1 MTYNDLALAEEES
14 KLEAALE
21 ESRNL
26 LIEAPTGSGKSLF
39 IPYFLSK
46 HCKGRVVVLQPRRIA
61 ALALAQ
67 FSAKLHGE
75 PCGKT
80 VGYQFRQ
87 ESCKSADTRI
97 LFQTY
102 GNFLQELLHGKL
114 DADWV
119 VFDEYH
125 ERKAD
130 MDLLFAYFK
139 ANAKRMP
146 VSRNCQAQAGSEGES
161 EARPENLLRN
171 GAERTPVSR
180 SCQAQAGREGESE
193 ARPENSLHNGAERTR
208 IAVMSAALN
217 RDELEAVLG
226 VKCLSLGHPLY
237 PVQILNQTPATGT
250 SLVSGVG
257 LDAEVVRALKT
268 LYRNG
273 IWQTTLVF
281 LPGKAEIARC
291 HSAAAEA
298 LGNNCAEFLEL
309 YGGQDR
315 ETQDR
320 IFEVTERPRVI
331 FTTNIAETSIT
342 VPNVTGVIDSGIER
356 VSLYDDS
363 EKVNVLRTMPIS
375 MQNAIQRSGRS
386 GRTQNGCAIRLW
398 SEESEKRMPKGIV
411 PEVLQI
417 EPSELI
423 LQKAALENNIKER
436 RFPVKP
442 GMTTEHTIILPTAI
456 PEAREQVATKLL
468 EGFGMLQD
476 GAITPLGLKA
486 IRTPVSSIPLALLLA
501 SARGPED
508 LPDLLLAAL
517 AWIHSGTEFL
527 QKSKVAYDVMTL
539 AADTLSKAATVP
551 REVSFTLRQ
560 LREYRDGIC
569 ARGVAGPATEAPL
582 EGVADAASGRSE
594 GETSPTHTKKF
605 VAQSLLKAF
614 PDRLATPSGN
624 AYKLPNQNIIRLQVA
639 EPPYAILA
647 LSMLR
652 AGSGSKSELKV
663 NLYAAIDKELLEG
676 NDTNTRYELLW
687 RSGQERFIG
696 VEISEAENADGSTTE
711 LSRKEI
717 LTQEASP
724 KVLIELKKLTVAAW
738 KEKIEKE
745 NWSGRYLTEAME
757 TLLVKMRL
765 AAKLYPEYGLPEF
778 NDEDMELIFDEFAD
792 GKFLLRDI
800 NEDRFRN
807 IVEDY
812 FGKSML
818 AWLGKTFPDHFVL
831 PNGKRA
837 RYSYQAVV
845 GDELSGGKSIQS
857 AEGVLVEISARIE
870 DFMQLRGEHKI
881 ADGKLKVRYD
891 ILAPNFRTI
900 QKTWDLTGFWH
911 NTYAEVRKELRGRYP
926 KHPWPEKVI

>member
-1 MTYNDLALAEEES
+1 MTYGDLALAEEED

-21 ESRNL
+21 ASRNL

-61 ALALAQ
+61 ALSLAQ

-87 ESCKSADTRI
+87 DSCKSASTRI

-102 GNFLQELLHGKL
+102 GNFLQELLHGKM

-130 MDLLFAYFK
+130 MDLLFAYFRRE
-139 ANAKRMP
+139 NARKLATDER
-146 VSRNCQAQAGSEGES
+146 REGP
-161 EARPENLLRN
+161 R
-171 GAERTPVSR
+171 VSR
-180 SCQAQAGREGESE
+180 SDQAQAGRGGESE
-193 ARPENSLHNGAERTR
+193 AMPEVLLYDRAERPR

-237 PVQILNQTPATGT
+237 PVQILNQAPATGN

-268 LYRNG
+268 LYRNN

-298 LGNNCAEFLEL
+298 LGNSCAEFLEL

-342 VPNVTGVIDSGIER
+342 VPNVTGVVDSGIER

-398 SEESEKRMPKGIV
+398 SEESEKRMPRGIV

-417 EPSELI
+417 EPSELL
-423 LQKAALENNIKER
+423 LQKAALESSSLPPSW
-436 RFPVKP
+436 RFRVKP
-442 GMTTEHTIILPTAI
+442 GMTSAPPSRILDSGSEAGMTQKSKAEMTELQLPTAI
-456 PEAREQVATKLL
+456 PEAREKAATTLL
-468 EGFGMLQD
+468 EKFGMLQG
-476 GAITPLGLKA
+476 GAITELGLKA

-501 SARGPED
+501 SSSGPQD

-517 AWIHSGTEFL
+517 AWIHSGTEAL
-527 QKSKVAYDVMTL
+527 QKSKFPQDVLTL
-539 AADTLSKAATVP
+539 AADTLSKSVNVP
-551 REVSFTLRQ
+551 REVSFTFRQ
-560 LREYRDGIC
+560 LREYRDGLDERRETRDERNATSLTSHPTSNISHL
-569 ARGVAGPATEAPL
+569 VA
-582 EGVADAASGRSE
+582 
-594 GETSPTHTKKF
+594 H
-605 VAQSLLKAF
+605 SLLKAF
-614 PDRLATPSGN
+614 PDRLATPNGN
-624 AYKLPNQNIIRLQVA
+624 AYKLANQSIIRLQVA

-652 AGSGSKSELKV
+652 TGGGSKSELKV
-663 NLYAAIDKELLEG
+663 NLYAAINKEML
-676 NDTNTRYELLW
+676 DTGDAEARYELLW

-696 VEISEAENADGSTTE
+696 VEVTE

-724 KVLIELKKLTVAAW
+724 KVLAELKKLTVDAW

-745 NWSGRYLTEAME
+745 NWSGRYLTESVQ
-757 TLLVKMRL
+757 TLLTKMRL
-765 AAKLYPEYGLPEF
+765 AAKLYPEYGLPEM
-778 NDEDMELIFDEFAD
+778 NNEDMEIIFDEFAD

-800 NEDRFRN
+800 DESRYRS

-818 AWLGKTFPDHFVL
+818 AWLNKTFPDHYVL

-837 RYSYQAVV
+837 RYSYQEVASS
-845 GDELSGGKSIQS
+845 DDGKSVQS
-857 AEGVLVEISARIE
+857 VEGVLVEISARIE
-870 DFMQLRGEHKI
+870 DFMQLRGEHRI

-900 QKTWDLTGFWH
+900 QKTWDLTGFWK

-926 KHPWPEKVI
+926 KHPWPESVEP

>member
-1 MTYNDLALAEEES
+1 MKYTDLALAEEES
-14 KLEAALE
+14 KLTAALK

-67 FSAKLHGE
+67 FSARLHGE

-87 ESCKSADTRI
+87 DSCKSADTRI

-130 MDLLFAYFK
+130 MDLLFGYFM
-139 ANAKRMP
+139 NRRSP
-146 VSRNCQAQAGSEGES
+146 VKPGMTA
-161 EARPENLLRN
+161 
-171 GAERTPVSR
+171 
-180 SCQAQAGREGESE
+180 
-193 ARPENSLHNGAERTR
+193 TR
-208 IAVMSAALN
+208 VAVMSAALN

-237 PVQILNQTPATGT
+237 PVQIINQTPATGT

-342 VPNVTGVIDSGIER
+342 VPNVTGVVDSGIER

-363 EKVNVLRTMPIS
+363 EKVNVLRTLPIS

-398 SEESEKRMPKGIV
+398 SEESEKRMPRGIV

-423 LQKAALENNIKER
+423 LQKAALELDER
-436 RFPVKP
+436 RKTRDERIA
-442 GMTTEHTIILPTAI
+442 GIELPTSI
-456 PEAREQVATKLL
+456 PEAREKTATAMLHN
-468 EGFGMLQD
+468 FGMLQD
-476 GAITPLGLKA
+476 GGITELGFRA

-501 SARGPED
+501 SAQSKAE

-539 AADTLSKAATVP
+539 AADTLSKAVNVP

-560 LREYRDGIC
+560 LREYRESLGKEISAC
-569 ARGVAGPATEAPL
+569 VGMTAPKERGVVGPATEAPL

-594 GETSPTHTKKF
+594 GETSPTHIKKF
-605 VAQSLLKAF
+605 VAQRLLKAF
-614 PDRLATPSGN
+614 PDRLATPNGN

-663 NLYAAIDKELLEG
+663 NLYAAIDKELLG
-676 NDTNTRYELLW
+676 SNDTKTRYELLW
-687 RSGQERFIG
+687 RNGQERFIG
-696 VEISEAENADGSTTE
+696 LEISEAENADGSVTE
-711 LSRKEI
+711 LSRREI

-724 KVLIELKKLTVAAW
+724 KVLAELKKLTVAAW

-745 NWSGRYLTEAME
+745 NWSGRYLTEAVQ

-792 GKFLLRDI
+792 GKFFFRFI

-837 RYSYQAVV
+837 RYSYQEVATDETLGGQAV
-845 GDELSGGKSIQS
+845 QS

-870 DFMQLRGEHKI
+870 DFMQMRGEHKI
-881 ADGKLKVRYD
+881 ADGKL
-891 ILAPNFRTI
+891 
-900 QKTWDLTGFWH
+900 
-911 NTYAEVRKELRGRYP
+911 
-926 KHPWPEKVI
+926 

>member
-1 MTYNDLALAEEES
+1 MTYKDLALAEEKG
-14 KLEAALE
+14 KLEAALL

-26 LIEAPTGSGKSLF
+26 LVEAPTGSGKSLF

-46 HCKGRVVVLQPRRIA
+46 HCTGRVVVLQPRRIA

-87 ESCKSADTRI
+87 DSCKSAETRI

-102 GNFLQELLHGKL
+102 GNFLQELLHGKM
-114 DADWV
+114 DADWI

-130 MDLLFAYFK
+130 MDLLFAFF
-139 ANAKRMP
+139 NR
-146 VSRNCQAQAGSEGES
+146 
-161 EARPENLLRN
+161 
-171 GAERTPVSR
+171 RTPANPVN
-180 SCQAQAGREGESE
+180 REQE
-193 ARPENSLHNGAERTR
+193 PEKAAPR

-217 RDELEAVLG
+217 REELEAVLG
-226 VKCLSLGHPLY
+226 VKCLTLGHPLY
-237 PVQILNQTPATGT
+237 PVQIIHQAPATGT
-250 SLVSGVG
+250 SLTSGVG
-257 LDAEVVRALKT
+257 IDAEVVRALKT
-268 LYRNG
+268 LYHNH

-298 LGNNCAEFLEL
+298 LGQNSAEFLEL

-320 IFEVTERPRVI
+320 IFETTERPRVI

-342 VPNVTGVIDSGIER
+342 VPNVSGVVDSGIER

-363 EKVNVLRTMPIS
+363 EKVNVLRTLPIS

-398 SEESEKRMPKGIV
+398 SEESEKRMPRGIV
-411 PEVLQI
+411 PEVTQI
-417 EPSELI
+417 EPSELL
-423 LQKAALENNIKER
+423 LQKAALEREI
-436 RFPVKP
+436 PSSA
-442 GMTTEHTIILPTAI
+442 GTGITLPTAI
-456 PEAREQVATKLL
+456 PEAREIAATKLL
-468 EGFGMLQD
+468 EGFGMLKD
-476 GAITPLGLKA
+476 GAITELGLKA
-486 IRTPVSSIPLALLLA
+486 IRTPVSNIPLALLLA
-501 SARGPED
+501 SAKSKSE

-527 QKSKVAYDVMTL
+527 QKSKIAYDILTL
-539 AADTLSKAATVP
+539 AADTLSKTAAAP
-551 REVSFTLRQ
+551 REVMFTLRQ
-560 LREYRDGIC
+560 LRDYRD
-569 ARGVAGPATEAPL
+569 TLAPS
-582 EGVADAASGRSE
+582 ESADRNHS
-594 GETSPTHTKKF
+594 F
-605 VAQSLLKAF
+605 VCKQLLKAF
-614 PDRLATPSGN
+614 PDRLATPSGS
-624 AYKLPNQNIIRLQVA
+624 AYKLANQSVIRLQVA

-647 LSMLR
+647 LCMLR
-652 AGSGSKSELKV
+652 TGTTKSELKV
-663 NLYAAIDKELLEG
+663 NLYAPIAKEMLEG
-676 NDTNTRYELLW
+676 ESASTRYELLW
-687 RSGQERFIG
+687 RNGQERFIG
-696 VEISEAENADGSTTE
+696 IEIRETANADGGRTE

-724 KVLIELKKLTVAAW
+724 KVLDELKKLTAVAW
-738 KEKIEKE
+738 SEKIEKE
-745 NWSGRYLTEAME
+745 NWSGRYLTEDVL
-757 TLLVKMRL
+757 TLLTKMRL
-765 AAKLYPEYGLPEF
+765 AAKLYPDYGLPEF
-778 NDEDMELIFDEFAD
+778 NDEDMELIFDELTS

-800 NEDRFRN
+800 NEDRYRG

-818 AWLGKTFPDHFVL
+818 PWLNKTFPDHYML

-837 RYSYQAVV
+837 RYSYQPVNNSE
-845 GDELSGGKSIQS
+845 DGKSVQS
-857 AEGVLVEISARIE
+857 VDGVLVEISARIE
-870 DFMQLRGEHKI
+870 DLMQLRGEHRI

-900 QKTWDLTGFWH
+900 QKTWDLTGFWQ

-926 KHPWPEKVI
+926 KHPWPEKVE